1 MVLLTVQSDRFTE
14 LFKGPFHRT
23 NYGRSGPISILAEAN
38 SFSGSVD
45 FFNVTV
51 NRFKSQLNTTF

>member
-14 LFKGPFHRT
+14 LFKVPFHRT
-23 NYGRSGPISILAEAN
+23 NYGRNGPISRILAEAN

-45 FFNVTV
+45 FF
-51 NRFKSQLNTTF
+51 